1 MARRILVTAVVV
13 LMAAIGSW
21 SQLPDDAYHKT
32 APPKGAKLPP
42 ILGKGQLWFADNP
55 VQKRAYEAAAANASV
70 LYQLPCKCHCTRMG
84 HTSLRTCFETT
95 HGAGCD
101 VCMKEA
107 LYAADQTAKGKTPA
121 QIRDG
126 INRSEYQKID
136 LETGS
141 LRQ

>member
-1 MARRILVTAVVV
+1 MARRILFTAVVV

-32 APPKGAKLPP
+32 PPAKGEKLPP

-55 VQKRAYEAAAANASV
+55 AQRRAYEAAAANSSV
-70 LYQLPCKCHCTRMG
+70 LYQLPCKCHCSRMG

-126 INRSEYQKID
+126 INRSEYQKMD
-136 LETGS
+136 LESGTMK
-141 LRQ
+141 

>member
-1 MARRILVTAVVV
+1 MTRKILMTALVVTS
-13 LMAAIGSW
+13 AAIGSW

-32 APPKGAKLPP
+32 PPPKGAKLPP
-42 ILGKGQLWFADNP
+42 ILGKGQLWFADQP
-55 VQKRAYEAAAANASV
+55 VQRRAYEAAAANSSV
-70 LYQLPCKCHCTRMG
+70 LYQLPCKCHCSRMG

-126 INRSEYQKID
+126 INRSEFQKID
-136 LETGS
+136 FETGTMK
-141 LRQ
+141 

>member
-1 MARRILVTAVVV
+1 MQRILATATVVI
-13 LMAAIGSW
+13 MAAIGSW
-21 SQLPDDAYHKT
+21 SQLPDDAYHT
-32 APPKGAKLPP
+32 APPAKTAKLPP
-42 ILGKGQLWFADNP
+42 ILGKDQLWFADNP
-55 VQKRAYEAAAANASV
+55 VQKRAYEAAAANSKV
-70 LYQLPCKCHCTRMG
+70 LYQLPCKCHCSRMG

-107 LYAADQTAKGKTPA
+107 FYAADQTAKGKTPT

-136 LETGS
+136 LETGA

>member
-1 MARRILVTAVVV
+1 MVVTAVVV

-32 APPKGAKLPP
+32 PPPKGAKLAP

-55 VQKRAYEAAAANASV
+55 AQRRAYEAAAANSSV
-70 LYQLPCKCHCTRMG
+70 LYQLPCKCHCSRMG

-107 LYAADQTAKGKTPA
+107 LYAADQTSKGKTPA

-126 INRSEYQKID
+126 INRSEFQKID
-136 LETGS
+136 LETGT
-141 LRQ
+141 LK